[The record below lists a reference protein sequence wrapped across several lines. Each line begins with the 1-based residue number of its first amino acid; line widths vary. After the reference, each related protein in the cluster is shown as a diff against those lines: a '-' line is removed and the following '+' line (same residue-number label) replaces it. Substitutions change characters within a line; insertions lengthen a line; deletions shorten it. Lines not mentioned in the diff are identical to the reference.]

1 MLNVDC
7 SGNCV
12 SLISRWHYYVVIDV
26 NGDKKKNRIKW
37 ILNNLDK
44 KKRVIIETCM
54 LYNMIKLCLSSI
66 GIYVD

>member
-26 NGDKKKNRIKW
+26 NGDKKKIE
-37 ILNNLDK
+37 LNG
-44 KKRVIIETCM
+44 
-54 LYNMIKLCLSSI
+54 Y
-66 GIYVD
+66 